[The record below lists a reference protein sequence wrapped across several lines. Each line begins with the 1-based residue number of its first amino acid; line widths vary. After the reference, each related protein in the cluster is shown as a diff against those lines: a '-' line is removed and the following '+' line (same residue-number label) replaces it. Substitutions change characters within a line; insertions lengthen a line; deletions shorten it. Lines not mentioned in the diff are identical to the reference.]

1 MEYIRT
7 DAGQGAPMHAEA
19 TGEEGL
25 AERLFS
31 AMQEDEFVLHT
42 QAILPLAPQADG
54 RAFNEV
60 YVRFQEEDEKLLPPG
75 MFLPVLEESGMLP
88 LLDRWVINRMAR
100 HVRAGLKQDP
110 QWNVP
115 RYIVNLSDETLADE
129 DFRDYVL
136 QYADNS
142 YLSYGVLGFDIPC
155 ASAVANLGPLMV
167 MMDELRPHGCS
178 LTVAGFD
185 SAKDMMAELKV
196 LEPQFVKIN
205 ANDVDPEAL
214 PELHR
219 LCQELGAQTIAEY
232 VEDAKV
238 LDRMRKCKL
247 DFAQGFGLA
256 KVKPL

>member
-1 MEYIRT
+1 MENIRT
-7 DAGQGAPMHAEA
+7 DSEQGAFLHAE
-19 TGEEGL
+19 TGIEQDL
-25 AERLFS
+25 AGRLFA
-31 AMQEDEFVLHT
+31 AMQDDEFVLHS
-42 QAILPLAPQADG
+42 QAILPLARQSDG

-100 HVRAGLKQDP
+100 HVRAGLRQDP

-129 DFRDYVL
+129 DFLDYVL

-142 YLSYGVLGFDIPC
+142 YLSFGVLGFDIPC
-155 ASAVANLGPLMV
+155 ASAVANLGSLMV
-167 MMDELRPHGCS
+167 LMDELRPHGCS
-178 LTVAGFD
+178 LTVADFE
-185 SAKDMMAELKV
+185 SAQDMMSELKV

-205 ANDVDPEAL
+205 ANGVDPEAL

-219 LCQELGAQTIAEY
+219 RCQELGAQTIAEY

-238 LDRMRKCKL
+238 LDRMRKSKL